1 MGEAISMGFGD
12 KLKASMSNANS
23 RLNQEADEASF
34 NSKINDKKKEKEE
47 ALNKAGEKLYEVY
60 ISGKTEVTDEVKAF
74 LDTAKGCDDEIAKLE
89 KEKQDMK
96 DKAQKERDDRR
107 AEVKAK
113 EEEEKKKKEEE
124 KAAKEAAKK
133 E

>member
-1 MGEAISMGFGD
+1 MGFGD
-12 KLKASMSNANS
+12 KLKASMSNASS

-34 NSKINDKKKEKEE
+34 NSKINDKKKEKND
-47 ALNKAGEKLYEVY
+47 LLVQAGQKLYESY
-60 ISGKTEVTDEVKAF
+60 TAGKSEIDDEIKGLLEKAK
-74 LDTAKGCDDEIAKLE
+74 ACDDEIASLE
-89 KEKQDMK
+89 QQKQDMK
-96 DKAQKERDDRR
+96 DKAQQERDDRR

-133 E
+133 D